1 MQICIVDYGIG
12 NINSVYAQ
20 LKKNY
25 KVIISNSKKEI
36 LSSDKL
42 ILPGVGSAKYAINNI
57 DNLRLRE
64 ILSEQVL
71 IKKKPIL
78 GICLGMQI
86 FFTRLYENGISEGLN
101 FSSGNVKKIT
111 DKFLKIKVPNIG
123 WSEVNFKNQN
133 IKNYIGK
140 YKNFYFCHSFYA
152 EMHENNCLAYLEG
165 TDLPVAILKDN
176 ILGVQFHPENSSI
189 SGQLLFKWF
198 IEEFN
203 DF

>member
-25 KVIISNSKKEI
+25 KVIISNSKKKI

-57 DNLRLRE
+57 DKLRLRE

-78 GICLGMQI
+78 GICLGM
-86 FFTRLYENGISEGLN
+86 
-101 FSSGNVKKIT
+101 
-111 DKFLKIKVPNIG
+111 
-123 WSEVNFKNQN
+123 
-133 IKNYIGK
+133 
-140 YKNFYFCHSFYA
+140 
-152 EMHENNCLAYLEG
+152 EM
-165 TDLPVAILKDN
+165 
-176 ILGVQFHPENSSI
+176 
-189 SGQLLFKWF
+189 
-198 IEEFN
+198 
-203 DF
+203 